1 MDNHSEHL
9 TSAPLTPESRA
20 ELTDRALLE
29 CAAKVAGK
37 HAHDWAAPGRLLPN
51 KGGFVQFIGLGSASI
66 WNPLT
71 DDGDAL
77 RLAVKLRAKITIGN
91 RITMVEVLGLPDVG
105 QEWFTDHDGD
115 RAAATRRAIV
125 RAAARWQPV
134 PDSPPTG
141 DRQKDKTTGAVPS
154 LDQPKEKTE

>member
-1 MDNHSEHL
+1 MGTEAMNPNDYLVSD
-9 TSAPLTPESRA
+9 SVTPESHS
-20 ELTDRALLE
+20 EPTDRALLE
-29 CAAKVAGK
+29 RAAKLAGK
-37 HAHDWAAPGRLLPN
+37 HANDWADPGQLLPN

-66 WNPLT
+66 WNPIT

-125 RAAARWQPV
+125 RAAA
-134 PDSPPTG
+134 
-141 DRQKDKTTGAVPS
+141 AI
-154 LDQPKEKTE
+154 E